1 MNTELNIVA
10 RRIFNRLDV
19 DISDRRG
26 LGNEWE
32 QISPNVKNVEI
43 RSAWEQIITEE
54 VGNLTGAQQPKVGE
68 PTKTE
73 VDAEDWLKATSVE
86 LCRVADHF
94 LALRKDADRVDA
106 AAVEIVDSTVKLEQE
121 NVELR
126 ARVKRLEEALIAYQE
141 AYTPDG
147 HVAPHDCF
155 STGPKTGHGFQD
167 HVWCP
172 GCYAASKA
180 KESKP

>member
-1 MNTELNIVA
+1 MVRRLEAIEDDAAWMQGGKVNTELNIVA

-26 LGNEWE
+26 LGNEWD

-54 VGNLTGAQQPKVGE
+54 IEKHIGAQQPKVNE

-73 VDAEDWLKATSVE
+73 VTAEEWLKSTALE

-94 LALRKDADRVDA
+94 ISLRKDAERVDA
-106 AAVEIVDSTVKLEQE
+106 AAVELMDSTAKLEQE
-121 NVELR
+121 NAALQ
-126 ARVKRLEEALIAYQE
+126 ARVKRLEEAGGGMAFGEGDFAQY
-141 AYTPDG
+141 
-147 HVAPHDCF
+147 VR
-155 STGPKTGHGFQD
+155 
-167 HVWCP
+167 VWIE
-172 GCYAASKA
+172 A
-180 KESKP
+180 KESK